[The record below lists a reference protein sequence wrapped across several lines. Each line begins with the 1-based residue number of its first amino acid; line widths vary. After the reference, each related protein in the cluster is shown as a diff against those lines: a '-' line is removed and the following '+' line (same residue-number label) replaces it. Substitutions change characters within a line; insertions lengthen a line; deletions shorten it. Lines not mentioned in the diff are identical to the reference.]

1 MGQVSSFDNGLV
13 VKDGLVFQGPDGKWV
28 IAHINPNGQHSGYA
42 LPDSGDLSDAQ
53 NHPVKFDV
61 EPALDAPT
69 NDPLPSEDH
78 DPGGDSKLT
87 PGAVQDEPPVPGG
100 KDTPGKGSTKVDTK
114 AMKTFAAN
122 IQSLVDDGSPLL
134 QIRDNMDT
142 VNVKP
147 GMFKSAADLKSKIQS
162 DGGIRD
168 QVRESL
174 KNTIDALTHI
184 SMAVSGMASEYDSVE
199 DANKMAGDKLNDYMS
214 KVNTDISTLSH

>member
-1 MGQVSSFDNGLV
+1 
-13 VKDGLVFQGPDGKWV
+13 
-28 IAHINPNGQHSGYA
+28 
-42 LPDSGDLSDAQ
+42 
-53 NHPVKFDV
+53 
-61 EPALDAPT
+61 
-69 NDPLPSEDH
+69 
-78 DPGGDSKLT
+78 
-87 PGAVQDEPPVPGG
+87 
-100 KDTPGKGSTKVDTK
+100 
-114 AMKTFAAN
+114 
-122 IQSLVDDGSPLL
+122 VDDGSPLL

-199 DANKMAGDKLNDYMS
+199 DANKMSGDKLNDYMS

>member
-1 MGQVSSFDNGLV
+1 MAEQHGVYEG
-13 VKDGLVFQGPDGKWV
+13 KIYQGTDGKWYRM
-28 IAHINPNGQHSGYA
+28 HLDPNGELWGYA
-42 LPDSGDLSDAQ
+42 KGNSEYDYQHDA
-53 NHPVKFDV
+53 NGNLITIKYNA
-61 EPALDAPT
+61 EPALNEPT
-69 NDPLPSEDH
+69 NDPLPSEDN
-78 DPGGDSKLT
+78 DPGGNSQLT

-100 KDTPGKGSTKVDTK
+100 KDTPGKGSTKVDTQ